1 MPSARERRILLPD
14 LPLAWLVAA
23 GYVTCLVATL
33 LLLTLVLH
41 QLLARYLWFSTQMRL
56 VGQARS
62 ALGLTE
68 GGRDQRLAL
77 SDLARREPH
86 EVVRLLAEAGLT
98 SRILDPQGRTV
109 AQAGPGVT
117 GMPLPSPEHLV
128 RARNGRMGRRLA
140 GTAWLAEG
148 PRRRMLLVLVPLGP
162 PRGSPAWLQLGAPWR
177 FAEELNTELGRM
189 LLWTGLGALLLG
201 LGTSLV
207 IGRLLARPLQHL
219 AATAHRV
226 AGGDLQARAGLPAGR
241 NEISAV
247 AAAFDEMVARLEQSF
262 AAQKRFVANA
272 SHELKTPLTSIS
284 GMAELLE
291 QASPE
296 EQRRALGILQ
306 KEADRMGRL
315 IEELLVLSRAE
326 EQPRTENR
334 TTFEASGLLRELV
347 ERTSLV
353 DPSHP
358 VELEIR
364 DPLWVRADRDGLV
377 RVLQN
382 LLDNARK
389 HSPSGAP
396 VKVEGKALPG
406 QVEILVR
413 DRGPGIPEQDLPHVF
428 ERFYRADPSRA
439 RSTGGSGLGLAI
451 VREVLQAHQGQ
462 AYLRNHPEGGL
473 EALIRLPSANL
484 QDHDPPSSAASLTMR
499 TQPTDTEE
507 VER

>member
-1 MPSARERRILLPD
+1 MRSAPERRVPFPD

-68 GGRDQRLAL
+68 RGRDQRLAL

-86 EVVRLLAEAGLT
+86 EVVRLLGEAGLT

-128 RARNGRMGRRLA
+128 RARNGRMGRRLV

-148 PRRRMLLVLVPLGP
+148 PPRRMLLVLVPLGP
-162 PRGSPAWLQLGAPWR
+162 LRDSPAWLQLGSPWR

-201 LGTSLV
+201 VGASLV

-219 AATAHRV
+219 AATARRV
-226 AGGDLQARAGLPAGR
+226 AGGDLKARTGLSAGR

-262 AAQKRFVANA
+262 AAQKRFVADA

-296 EQRRALGILQ
+296 EQRRALTILQ

-315 IEELLVLSRAE
+315 IEQLLTLSQTE
-326 EQPRTENR
+326 EQPRTER
-334 TTFEASGLLRELV
+334 WTTFDASVLLRELV
-347 ERTSLV
+347 ESASMV

-358 VELEIR
+358 VALEVSG
-364 DPLWVRADRDGLV
+364 PLWVRADRDALT

-389 HSPSGAP
+389 HSPPGAS
-396 VKVEGKALPG
+396 VRLQGKALPG
-406 QVEILVR
+406 EVEILVW

-451 VREVLQAHQGQ
+451 VQEVLQAHQGS
-462 AYLRNHPEGGL
+462 AHLRNHPEGGL
-473 EALIRLPSANL
+473 EALIRLPSGNL
-484 QDHDPPSSAASLTMR
+484 QDPAPPSSDASLTMR
-499 TQPTDTEE
+499 TQPADIEE

>member
-23 GYVTCLVATL
+23 GYITCLVATIL
-33 LLLTLVLH
+33 LLALVLH

-62 ALGLTE
+62 ALALTE
-68 GGRDQRLAL
+68 GGREQRLAL

-109 AQAGPGVT
+109 AQAGPEVK
-117 GMPLPSPEHLV
+117 GMPLPSPEHLI
-128 RARNGRMGRRLA
+128 RARSGRMGRRMV
-140 GTAWLAEG
+140 GTAWLAEA
-148 PRRRMLLVLVPLGP
+148 PRRRMLLVLMPLGP
-162 PRGSPAWLQLGAPWR
+162 PRSSPPWLQLGAPWR

-262 AAQKRFVANA
+262 AAQKRFVADA

-291 QASPE
+291 QATPE

-306 KEADRMGRL
+306 KEANRMGRL
-315 IEELLVLSRAE
+315 IEELLALSQAE
-326 EQPRTENR
+326 EMPRTENWR
-334 TTFEASGLLRELV
+334 IFDASGLLHELAGSS
-347 ERTSLV
+347 SLI

-358 VELEIR
+358 IELLIH
-364 DPLWVRADRDGLV
+364 DPLWVRADHDGLA

-389 HSPSGAP
+389 HSPSGTP
-396 VKVEGKALPG
+396 VKIEGRALPG
-406 QVEILVR
+406 QVEILMR
-413 DRGPGIPEQDLPHVF
+413 DQGPGIPEQALPHVF

-451 VREVLQAHQGQ
+451 VREILQAHQGQ
-462 AYLRNHPEGGL
+462 AHLRNHPEGGL
-473 EALIRLPSANL
+473 EVLIRLPSADL
-484 QDHDPPSSAASLTMR
+484 QDQTLPSSAASCKMK
-499 TQPTDTEE
+499 TQPTDTVE